1 MYTSPTSYSGVPQLG
16 MPTRVSSTVRNPFG
30 SLSPSYATSYSP
42 APQSLGQQTIG
53 VQQTTAPLVVSSPV
67 GQQVS
72 PTVGQQQVF
81 APQQTFSP
89 VGQSILTPQGYVS
102 AETPRE
108 LAPSSARSPQQG
120 FVQQSVGVVRP
131 PTPTAVVTTPLV
143 PIEQGVQTQTVP
155 QSLSQSP
162 TLFSRPPS
170 MRATTPLVPSIP
182 VEQAVVSDTSES
194 TLTTP
199 VLVQVPSTPA
209 SATPAPAPSVSQ
221 VSFTPVGSSQ
231 PSFVSPPVALPAG
244 SPLVSAP
251 LTTSL
256 VTSPQ
261 RALTPTLQSALGNPG
276 ITSPTPQRVTLTPS
290 GSPPTSQPQIVISS
304 PTPVGQQVPSTVGQ
318 QALLQQQALSYGQG
332 PTTLG
337 QTSYGQTLL
346 QQPSLGQ
353 TSLSQQGLSPYG
365 QTLLQQSSLGQTPY
379 GQSLLQQPSLSQQG
393 LSPYGQSLGQGFTT
407 GQQILTPQ
415 GYVSAETGVRSPQ
428 RSLTQLP
435 SSPVGVSSTMRP
447 VESSVQL
454 VSPGVRGPI
463 TGLTPLG
470 AIQVTTPQTVGTTTV
485 VSQTTVPVIATP
497 PSPPIVPV
505 STTTQIIPPTPLSF
519 AKGSSETLVAAP
531 LSEVGPLMG
540 GRSTPT
546 ETVAQGSIENEL
558 LAKGYTPISRIAV
571 NQGQDIKGVYIK
583 AVSPIGTIVYIALD
597 AGGILS
603 VTRSDIAETKVGGA
617 TSIPYSS
624 KIAAAQCAGLAVCG
638 IAYECKEGVCTL
650 TTDDQGV
657 AKEDLFITTA
667 SRSQSIGAFA
677 GDLLPY
683 PIVRLSD
690 IRAAPEQTLENIRE
704 VASAIR
710 AKARERLAKDV
721 LESDQKA
728 KALAAALSEYKERSS
743 IVNDKL
749 QRNLVY
755 LSNLRLTY
763 RGLAESGQLARNPQ
777 LLEKAASVP
786 HELKHK
792 QDIYT
797 ELLRQD
803 VDMATIN
810 AQLDELLAKMNALNA
825 TAKIWECS
833 ADKRASKEG
842 ECVV

>member
-1 MYTSPTSYSGVPQLG
+1 MYTSPTQYSGVPQVG
-16 MPTRVSSTVRNPFG
+16 MPTRISSTVRNPFG
-30 SLSPSYATSYSP
+30 SLSPTYATSYSSAP
-42 APQSLGQQTIG
+42 SPFSQSVGVQPQSLGQTSFAPQ
-53 VQQTTAPLVVSSPV
+53 VQSAPVIVSTPV
-67 GQQVS
+67 GQQ
-72 PTVGQQQVF
+72 TVY
-81 APQQTFSP
+81 APQQTF
-89 VGQSILTPQGYVS
+89 QGYVS
-102 AETPRE
+102 
-108 LAPSSARSPQQG
+108 PQQP
-120 FVQQSVGVVRP
+120 VGTMRP

-143 PIEQGVQTQTVP
+143 PIEQSVP
-155 QSLSQSP
+155 SSLSQSP

-170 MRATTPLVPSIP
+170 MRMSTPLVPSIP

-199 VLVQVPSTPA
+199 VLTQVSSTPAQSVPSTPA
-209 SATPAPAPSVSQ
+209 PTASQ
-221 VSFTPVGSSQ
+221 VSFTPVGSVQ
-231 PSFVSPPVALPAG
+231 PSFVSAPVSLPVG
-244 SPLVSAP
+244 S
-251 LTTSL
+251 
-256 VTSPQ
+256 SPQ
-261 RALTPTLQSALGNPG
+261 RTLTSGPTLQSALGNPG
-276 ITSPTPQRVTLTPS
+276 ITSPTPQRVTLTPQTPS
-290 GSPPTSQPQIVISS
+290 GSLPTSQPQIVVSS
-304 PTPVGQQVPSTVGQ
+304 PTPPTAGQT
-318 QALLQQQALSYGQG
+318 LLQQQALSYGQ
-332 PTTLG
+332 TA
-337 QTSYGQTLL
+337 YGL
-346 QQPSLGQ
+346 QQPVEQRILTPQGYVSPSVGQ
-353 TSLSQQGLSPYG
+353 V
-365 QTLLQQSSLGQTPY
+365 
-379 GQSLLQQPSLSQQG
+379 
-393 LSPYGQSLGQGFTT
+393 
-407 GQQILTPQ
+407 QQILTPQ
-415 GYVSAETGVRSPQ
+415 GYVSPRTAQFPPSVETGVRSVETSVRSPQ
-428 RSLTQLP
+428 QGS
-435 SSPVGVSSTMRP
+435 G
-447 VESSVQL
+447 VQL
-454 VSPGVRGPI
+454 VSSGMSGPI

-470 AIQVTTPQTVGTTTV
+470 TIQVTTPQTYGTTTV
-485 VSQTTVPVIATP
+485 LSQTSVPVIATP
-497 PSPPIVPV
+497 PSPPVVPV
-505 STTTQIIPPTPLSF
+505 ATTTQIIPPTPLSF

-721 LESDQKA
+721 VESDGKA
-728 KALAAALSEYKERSS
+728 KALAAAIAEYKERSA

-763 RGLAESGQLARNPQ
+763 RGLAESGQLARNPT
-777 LLEKAASVP
+777 LMEKASSIP

-810 AQLDELLAKMNALNA
+810 GKLDELLATMATLNA